1 MRELGYLDKEGRAF
15 LPDEALV
22 RNTGERSRPSPPSES
37 RIGTAIARL
46 LSVRRTVRPSRS
58 VIPVGNNR
66 PIARTA
72 DPVRHRREVQQA
84 RSLLFVA
91 TTRARDSLDIFWH
104 GTPSPFLAPL
114 VAAGR

>member
-1 MRELGYLDKEGRAF
+1 MNR
-15 LPDEALV
+15 
-22 RNTGERSRPSPPSES
+22 
-37 RIGTAIARL
+37 
-46 LSVRRTVRPSRS
+46 RRT
-58 VIPVGNNR
+58 
-66 PIARTA
+66 T

-114 VAAGR
+114 VTAGR

>member
-1 MRELGYLDKEGRAF
+1 MINISSIPTTRSSVSRADVPHAQRAQLGC
-15 LPDEALV
+15 
-22 RNTGERSRPSPPSES
+22 TTSH
-37 RIGTAIARL
+37 
-46 LSVRRTVRPSRS
+46 TVP
-58 VIPVGNNR
+58 
-66 PIARTA
+66 T

-114 VAAGR
+114 MTAGR